1 MIRPKDEDLYN
12 NYAET
17 DPIDNDQIWDLYQLL
32 RKSVSHLPTEEQIS
46 ILERATALA
55 NTQEKY
61 AFWRVS
67 NVEETNKKSLPMAG
81 SYV

>member
-61 AFWRVS
+61 AF
-67 NVEETNKKSLPMAG
+67 LAG
-81 SYV
+81 LKCGRNQ